1 MRKYFILSMILSLF
15 LLYSCTWSQ
24 ENTWSWAVEKWN
36 FLIETQTAWNLNNEY
51 ALEKSSKIEAA
62 SEIVLT
68 SEATWRVENIA
79 VKEGDNVSKWQNL
92 VYLFDNSMNLNTA
105 YKQAILNL
113 DQAKIQYS
121 NQKLALDKN
130 IEDSELALTKLKLNY
145 ENTKKNIEQ
154 DVIQAKDNLK
164 NSDVNASG
172 SKTSLDVQKIDNS
185 ITKMEFELET
195 LKKSNKD
202 KIDSFISNVNR
213 EKDNLNNLLVS
224 VINFGEELYATK
236 YPVNK
241 PAYYLYLWAE
251 NNTKKTRAEQTLQ
264 KLINYK
270 KDTFDWIKLVEKDS
284 EILDFITK
292 IEEWYAMMKSF
303 LDDTLEVITS
313 SVSEQNYLP
322 ETMLTGYHNQVNGY
336 IQSYTSASAWLVA
349 MRSNVVA
356 FLNTYKDNEASTE
369 KQIDLV
375 RKDKEI
381 ALKSYGTSELSSKV
395 AYEKIMISSQDTI
408 SNLELQLKSAETT
421 LINAKKT
428 RDITLQNLE
437 NAIKAAELN
446 VEKSS
451 IEVSKLVVK
460 SPISAQVA
468 SIDVTVGQTYNMW
481 SQMLK
486 LISTSKRELDVYV
499 TSEDLEKI
507 HVWDKVYIKYR
518 WENFEWDVFSKSNVA
533 NETLNYKVKVSL
545 NKDIHLVWGVA
556 DVSFKLKSK
565 FPLININSVTVLHSQ
580 WNKKIWEINIFKWWK
595 LDKLEV
601 ELWDVYGKFIEIKT
615 PLEKDTEIILNDVS
629 NFDSEKF
636 ELKKSS
642 QVETNTWKT
651 QESST
656 WKTQESNTWKIEE
669 TNTWKT
675 TEKQSSTGKIE
686 EKKETNTW
694 KTQENK
700 QEKAKGTG
708 K

>member
-185 ITKMEFELET
+185 IAKMEFELET

-381 ALKSYGTSELSSKV
+381 ALKSYWTNELSSKV

-408 SNLELQLKSAETT
+408 SNLDLQLKSAETT

-437 NAIKAAELN
+437 NSIKAAELN

-675 TEKQSSTGKIE
+675 TEKQTSTGKIE

>member
-185 ITKMEFELET
+185 IAKMEFELET

-437 NAIKAAELN
+437 NAIKSAELN

-656 WKTQESNTWKIEE
+656 WKTQESSTWKIEE

>member
-36 FLIETQTAWNLNNEY
+36 FLIETKTAWNLNNEY

-185 ITKMEFELET
+185 IAKMEFELET

-437 NAIKAAELN
+437 NTIKAAELN

-669 TNTWKT
+669 TNTWET